1 MTIGL
6 ARQALAELIG
16 TFALVFAGC
25 GAIMVDSTTHAL
37 GHVGVA
43 ISFGLVI
50 MVMIYAVGHISGAH
64 FNPAVTFAFAL
75 TRHFP
80 WWRVAVY
87 WPAQLAGALA
97 AALVLRGSLWNVAHV
112 GATLP
117 SGSDGQAFLWESVL
131 TFFLMLVIM
140 AVATDTH
147 AVGEVAAIAIGGTV
161 GLDAMFGGPITGAS
175 MNPAR
180 SLGPAIAGGD
190 YTAIWVYIAAP
201 LLGAAVAAAVYQFLR
216 AEARTHVAEQ
226 GPTARD
232 AA

>member
-6 ARQALAELIG
+6 ARQALAELTG
-16 TFALVFAGC
+16 AFALVFAGC
-25 GAIMVDSTTHAL
+25 GAIMVDATTHAL

-80 WWRVAVY
+80 WRRVAVY
-87 WPAQLAGALA
+87 WPAQAGALA
-97 AALVLRGSLWNVAHV
+97 AALVLRGSLGNVAQV

-131 TFFLMLVIM
+131 TFFLMFVIV
-140 AVATDTH
+140 AVATDTR
-147 AVGEVAAIAIGGTV
+147 AVGEAAAIAIGGTV
-161 GLDAMFGGPITGAS
+161 GLDALFGGPITGAS

-180 SLGPAIAGGD
+180 SIAPALVSGTLHDLWIYVAAPAI
-190 YTAIWVYIAAP
+190 
-201 LLGAAVAAAVYQFLR
+201 GA
-216 AEARTHVAEQ
+216 TM
-226 GPTARD
+226 
-232 AA
+232 